1 MCLKLKEIRGSFFDF
16 LNLYNENEINILM
29 NYLTPI
35 VDDYNN
41 DYPQFKSMLSFRI
54 NFTLLCF

>member
-1 MCLKLKEIRGSFFDF
+1 MDLKDIKSSFFDF
-16 LNLYNENEINILM
+16 LNIFDENEINILM

-41 DYPQFKSMLSFRI
+41 DYPQFKSMLSFSI